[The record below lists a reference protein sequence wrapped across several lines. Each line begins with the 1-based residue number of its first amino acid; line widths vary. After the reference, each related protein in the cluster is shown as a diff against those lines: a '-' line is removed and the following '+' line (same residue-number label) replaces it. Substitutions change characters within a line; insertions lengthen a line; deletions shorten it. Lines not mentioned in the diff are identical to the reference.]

1 MKFFWLFSA
10 AQLLS
15 YPLKNKIPL
24 EYMIV
29 EVMFGELFR
38 LPNPDCIELAY
49 GSILIELCKL
59 QPSTMPQVLAQATE
73 LLYERMETMNVTCFD
88 RFVAWFSYHLSNF
101 QFRWSW
107 EDWEDSLRLDPE
119 HPKPK
124 FIKEVLLRCLRHVL
138 LYIKDK
144 NFSWNQSCQKVVKLR
159 KLICLNTTL
168 FYNFDF
174 TIFFCRIFLQNETFR
189 VAFFLGP
196 HIFWVSFYFLRD

>member
-1 MKFFWLFSA
+1 MRPFFLQCGGSSYRPLKHWNPQFLFIFSA

-15 YPLKNKIPL
+15 YPLRNKIPL

-38 LPNPDCIELAY
+38 LPNPDFIELAY

-88 RFVAWFSYHLSNF
+88 RFVSWFSYHLSNF

-124 FIKEVLLRCLRHVL
+124 FIKEVLLRCLR
-138 LYIKDK
+138 
-144 NFSWNQSCQKVVKLR
+144 
-159 KLICLNTTL
+159 
-168 FYNFDF
+168 
-174 TIFFCRIFLQNETFR
+174 
-189 VAFFLGP
+189 
-196 HIFWVSFYFLRD
+196 

>member
-1 MKFFWLFSA
+1 MKTNSWPMRILSDFSKKKLSHDFFSPVSNEFLSFFSA

-38 LPNPDCIELAY
+38 LPNPDFIELAY

-124 FIKEVLLRCLRHVL
+124 FIKEVLLRCLR
-138 LYIKDK
+138 YI
-144 NFSWNQSCQKVVKLR
+144 L
-159 KLICLNTTL
+159 L
-168 FYNFDF
+168 FYLLSKKIPSNWRGIC
-174 TIFFCRIFLQNETFR
+174 TT
-189 VAFFLGP
+189 
-196 HIFWVSFYFLRD
+196 